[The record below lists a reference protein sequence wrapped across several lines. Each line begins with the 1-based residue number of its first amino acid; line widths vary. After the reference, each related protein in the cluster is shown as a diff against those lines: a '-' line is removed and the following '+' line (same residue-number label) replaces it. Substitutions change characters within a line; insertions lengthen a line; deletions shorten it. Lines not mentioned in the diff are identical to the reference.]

1 MPSNAILIALHG
13 YDATKDTNP
22 DHFALFADQLTDY
35 ILIKEKARGTGNVA
49 NSSDLTIAHGLGYV
63 PFCLAFIEVSPGR
76 WRKLFSADQTGNN
89 SYFSINST
97 NLVIHNGSGS
107 AKNVGY
113 YIFYDNVDTTGAAQ
127 AIVST
132 IKNIV
137 ALSKIGKNVF
147 SQNVND
153 FIFNSLL
160 NTFKIVVEGTK
171 SITLAA
177 STNNQVF
184 TQAHGLDFVPLV
196 DAFAKRTAASQAF
209 KPNATDVELWG
220 AKLGMTGDVRFNY
233 VEADE
238 TNIYFS
244 FNNAKGST
252 VAVDIRY
259 YCLES
264 VT

>member
-1 MPSNAILIALHG
+1 M
-13 YDATKDTNP
+13 
-22 DHFALFADQLTDY
+22 
-35 ILIKEKARGTGNVA
+35 RV
-49 NSSDLTIAHGLGYV
+49 
-63 PFCLAFIEVSPGR
+63 
-76 WRKLFSADQTGNN
+76 
-89 SYFSINST
+89 
-97 NLVIHNGSGS
+97 
-107 AKNVGY
+107 
-113 YIFYDNVDTTGAAQ
+113 
-127 AIVST
+127 
-132 IKNIV
+132 
-137 ALSKIGKNVF
+137 KNVF
-147 SQNVND
+147 STNVND

-177 STNNQVF
+177 STNDQVF

-196 DAFAKRTAASQAF
+196 DAFAKRTSASQAF
-209 KPNATDVELWG
+209 KPNAVDIELWG

-259 YCLES
+259 FCLES
-264 VT
+264 IT